1 MTIYTLWNSWS
12 YDARIPQKGHFY
24 RDFARKRTFPA
35 LEFELMTFW
44 LVSSCIAFLT
54 VICISPIVIMLLL
67 MSRCLANSDFWP
79 YLMIGSKFSSYIMMA
94 SKFGTNEEPPHS
106 SLKWKSCASRSLF
119 RSSSNRLDHR
129 KTCFNLACD
138 YGEWITQSSL
148 SPKTACKCESVS
160 AREKEKRECGRRR
173 KRRER
178 EREKMWPKEAAK
190 SNQHCFLWKSPKIGF
205 QRNVSKMFWRNFKF

>member
-1 MTIYTLWNSWS
+1 MM
-12 YDARIPQKGHFY
+12 HEFH
-24 RDFARKRTFPA
+24 KRTLLQRFCEKKNFA
-35 LEFELMTFW
+35 SLEFELMTFW

-54 VICISPIVIMLLL
+54 GICISPIVIVLLW
-67 MSRCLANSDFWP
+67 MSRCLANSEFWP

-94 SKFGTNEEPPHS
+94 SKLGTNEEPPHS

-129 KTCFNLACD
+129 KTCFNLARD

-160 AREKEKRECGRRR
+160 AREREKEKRRGRVGGGERGERGRERKCSRR
-173 KRRER
+173 KLRKATNTAFCGSRFSTECL
-178 EREKMWPKEAAK
+178 ENVLKE
-190 SNQHCFLWKSPKIGF
+190 F
-205 QRNVSKMFWRNFKF
+205 